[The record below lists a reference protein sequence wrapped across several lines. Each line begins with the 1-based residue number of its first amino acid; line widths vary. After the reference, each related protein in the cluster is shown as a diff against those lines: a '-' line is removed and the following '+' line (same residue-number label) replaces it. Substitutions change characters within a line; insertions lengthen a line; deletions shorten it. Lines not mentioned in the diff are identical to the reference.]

1 MALQISEVLS
11 DSDNQHH
18 VNLSEKD
25 TDNQQYVNP
34 AIIKKL
40 CDLNDLFP
48 HNPPVVVSNVC
59 KKGFKFDPDEDMTE
73 QDVPFYANLPNLVLP
88 DQDQDLH
95 DYD

>member
-1 MALQISEVLS
+1 MLS

-40 CDLNDLFP
+40 CDLNDLLP
-48 HNPPVVVSNVC
+48 HNRPVVVSNVC
-59 KKGFKFDPDEDMTE
+59 KKGFKFDPDEDIIE

-88 DQDQDLH
+88 DQDEDLH
-95 DYD
+95 DCD